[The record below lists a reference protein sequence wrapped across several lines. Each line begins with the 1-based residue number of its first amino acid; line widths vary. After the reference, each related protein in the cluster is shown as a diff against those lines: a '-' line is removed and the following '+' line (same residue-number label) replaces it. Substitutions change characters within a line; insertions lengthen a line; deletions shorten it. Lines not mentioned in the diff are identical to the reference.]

1 KEQKE
6 IIEDLKKTIELINE
20 QLKINSKALAS
31 AALVYFTGGASAG
44 AGNSAVTNLIMG
56 QATSPL
62 NLSFDTP
69 QQVAGKT
76 SLPEEVIIGYTFFG
90 TTVFT
95 PKLPDFQGP
104 RGLHFVRKRQVAGS
118 KLIYYVQDNIESP
131 IIINDLNNSVTQLLG
146 ITPNEAIKKK
156 FVYAKASKP
165 RYGPIGYDEI
175 RLTYNDPVL
184 YLLKPGELE
193 GGRRHATDMNWSPQI
208 YYICES
214 LAQKDQ
220 SVLY

>member
-1 KEQKE
+1 MYFWSQYKRRSIHIKPGFFRLIHIVKEQKE

-31 AALVYFTGGASAG
+31 AAIAYFTGGASAG
-44 AGNSAVTNLIMG
+44 AGDSPVSAVTNLITG

-76 SLPEEVIIGYTFFG
+76 SLPERVIIGYTFLG

-118 KLIYYVQDNIESP
+118 KASNYIFDFLPSFLSSY
-131 IIINDLNNSVTQLLG
+131 NN
-146 ITPNEAIKKK
+146 
-156 FVYAKASKP
+156 
-165 RYGPIGYDEI
+165 
-175 RLTYNDPVL
+175 
-184 YLLKPGELE
+184 
-193 GGRRHATDMNWSPQI
+193 
-208 YYICES
+208 
-214 LAQKDQ
+214 
-220 SVLY
+220 